1 MAVDLHLAT
10 ATKVLSTL
18 MLIRRCPRCL
28 IPTICRSLSPT
39 VSTKA
44 SQEQLEW
51 EEHMEATQQTAVKVI
66 IARRITLPWELL
78 K

>member
-1 MAVDLHLAT
+1 MVVGLLLAT
-10 ATKVLSTL
+10 ATRVLSTL
-18 MLIRRCPRCL
+18 MLIRRCPRCPIL
-28 IPTICRSLSPT
+28 TICRSLSPT

-51 EEHMEATQQTAVKVI
+51 EEHMEATQQIAVKVI
-66 IARRITLPWELL
+66 IAKRITLPWGLS